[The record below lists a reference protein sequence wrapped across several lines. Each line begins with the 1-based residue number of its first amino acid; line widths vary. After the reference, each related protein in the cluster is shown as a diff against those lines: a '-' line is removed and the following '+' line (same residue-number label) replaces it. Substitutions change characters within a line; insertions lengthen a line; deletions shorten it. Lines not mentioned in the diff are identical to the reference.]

1 MPMTWSR
8 RSLLALPVLGAAQ
21 SPPRRAG
28 TSASLRTRLVQA
40 FERTRLFDSHEHFWD
55 EAERVSKPLDFF
67 ILSTDYVIS
76 DVISAGLPAEG
87 MRLVRD
93 TNASDKA
100 RWAAFEPYWKHARF
114 TGYSRALRLAIQDIY
129 GVETISA
136 ATLPKINEGLRA
148 RNRAG
153 VHRSLME
160 KTGIEAC
167 VQDDY
172 WHVDPTRAESSL
184 YVLARR
190 FDRFIVPGS
199 PADVQQLEK
208 LTASSITTLSGLEA
222 ALQKNFGDNLRVGMR
237 TIKVGLAY
245 MRDLHFAEAPKA
257 DAERDFERLMKGEA
271 VMPEGFRK
279 GVDRPFR
286 KLEDYMF
293 HRVMS
298 LALAHGLPVQVH
310 TGINAGNRSWITN
323 TNPSRLINTFFLY
336 PNLRF
341 DLFHIGYPYH
351 SEIVALVKSFPN
363 VHLDFTW
370 GHVISPGAARAT
382 LRECLDTAPVN
393 KIFGFG
399 GDYHYPELS
408 YAHAH
413 MARENIAAVL
423 AEKVEERACTESEA
437 LEIGRLVLHDNAA
450 AFFGPPAKGS

>member
-1 MPMTWSR
+1 MKWSR
-8 RSLLALPVLGAAQ
+8 RSLLALPVLGSAQ

-28 TSASLRTRLVQA
+28 TSAALRGRLTRE
-40 FERTRLFDSHEHFWD
+40 FDRTTLFDSHEHFWD

-93 TNASDKA
+93 TKA
-100 RWAAFEPYWKHARF
+100 PEKERWRTFEPFWKHARF
-114 TGYSRALRLAIQDIY
+114 TGYSRALKLALWDIY
-129 GVETISA
+129 GVETISER
-136 ATLPKINEGLRA
+136 TLPQINEGLRA

-153 VHRSLME
+153 IHRSLME
-160 KTGIEAC
+160 KTRIGAC

-172 WHVDPTRAESSL
+172 WHVEPTPAENNR

-199 PADVQQLEK
+199 PMDVQQLEK
-208 LTASSITTLSGLEA
+208 LTSSSITTLAGLEQ
-222 ALQKNFGDNLRVGMR
+222 ALEKNFGDNLRIGMR
-237 TIKVGLAY
+237 CIKVGLAY
-245 MRDLHFAEAPKA
+245 MRDLHFTEAAKG

-271 VMPEGFRK
+271 VMPEGFRR

-298 LALAHGLPVQVH
+298 LALSHGLPVQVH

-323 TNPSRLINTFFLY
+323 TNPLHLINTFFLY
-336 PNLRF
+336 PRLRF

-351 SEIVALVKSFPN
+351 SDVVALVKSFPN

-370 GHVISPGAARAT
+370 AHVISPGAARAT

-408 YAHAH
+408 YAHAR
-413 MARENIAAVL
+413 MARENIAEVL
-423 AEKVEERACTESEA
+423 AEKVEERVCTESEA
-437 LEIGRLVLHDNAA
+437 LEIGKLVLHDNAA
-450 AFFGPPAKGS
+450 AFFAQTAERP